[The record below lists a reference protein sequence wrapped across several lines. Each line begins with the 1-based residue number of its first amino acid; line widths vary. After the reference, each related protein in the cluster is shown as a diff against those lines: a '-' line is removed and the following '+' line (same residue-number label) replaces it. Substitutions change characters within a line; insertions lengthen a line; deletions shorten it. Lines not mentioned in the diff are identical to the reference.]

1 MGSDSRPRRGAAKRS
16 ERAAAK
22 GDRHGT
28 YVLRLFVAGA
38 TPRSAQALEAVKDL
52 CEQHLPGR
60 YTLEVIDVYQ
70 EPIIAKEGQ
79 IIATPTLVK
88 EFPEPLRRLVGSM
101 SDEERVL
108 VGLDIR
114 EQPEEG
120 HGE

>member
-1 MGSDSRPRRGAAKRS
+1 MKPDSGPRGNATERFG
-16 ERAAAK
+16 RAAAE
-22 GDRHGT
+22 GDRQGT

-38 TPRSAQALEAVKDL
+38 TTRSAQALEAVKDL
-52 CEQHLPGR
+52 CEQYLPGR

-70 EPIIAKEGQ
+70 QPIIAKEGQ
-79 IIATPTLVK
+79 IVATPTLVK

-101 SDEERVL
+101 SDRDRVL

>member
-1 MGSDSRPRRGAAKRS
+1 MKRDSGPQGSATERSR
-16 ERAAAK
+16 RAVAE

-38 TPRSAQALEAVKDL
+38 TTRSADALEAVKDL
-52 CEQHLPGR
+52 CDQYLPGH

-70 EPIIAKEGQ
+70 QPIIAKEGQ

-101 SDEERVL
+101 SDRERVL

>member
-1 MGSDSRPRRGAAKRS
+1 MKPDSRPRGDATERSGRAVAK
-16 ERAAAK
+16 E
-22 GDRHGT
+22 DRHER

-38 TPRSAQALEAVKDL
+38 TARSANALKAVKDL
-52 CEQHLPGR
+52 CEQYLPGR

-70 EPIIAKEGQ
+70 QPIIAKEGQ

-101 SDEERVL
+101 SDWERVL

-114 EQPEEG
+114 EQREEG

>member
-1 MGSDSRPRRGAAKRS
+1 MESDSRPRGDATERS
-16 ERAAAK
+16 GRAVAK
-22 GDRHGT
+22 GDPHGK

-38 TPRSAQALEAVKDL
+38 TRRSAHALEAVKDL
-52 CEQHLPGR
+52 CEQYLPGR

-70 EPIIAKEGQ
+70 QPIIAKEGQ

-88 EFPEPLRRLVGSM
+88 EFPKPLRRLVGSM
-101 SDEERVL
+101 SDRERVL

-114 EQPEEG
+114 EQREEA

>member
-1 MGSDSRPRRGAAKRS
+1 MKSDSRPRGDATERS
-16 ERAAAK
+16 GRAVAK
-22 GDRHGT
+22 GDPHGK

-38 TPRSAQALEAVKDL
+38 TRRSAHALEAVKDL
-52 CEQHLPGR
+52 CEQYLPGR

-70 EPIIAKEGQ
+70 QPIIAKEGQ

-88 EFPEPLRRLVGSM
+88 EFPKPLRRLVGSM
-101 SDEERVL
+101 SDRERVL

-114 EQPEEG
+114 EQREEA

>member
-1 MGSDSRPRRGAAKRS
+1 MRSDSRPRGDATEQS
-16 ERAAAK
+16 GRAAAK
-22 GDRHGT
+22 GDRHAK

-38 TPRSAQALEAVKDL
+38 TTRSAHALETVKDL
-52 CEQHLPGR
+52 CDQYLPGG

-101 SDEERVL
+101 SERDRVL

>member
-1 MGSDSRPRRGAAKRS
+1 MGSGSGPRGEATKRPR
-16 ERAAAK
+16 RAAAK
-22 GDRHGT
+22 GDQHGK

-38 TPRSAQALEAVKDL
+38 TTRSAQALEAVKDL
-52 CEQHLPGR
+52 CEQYLPGR

-70 EPIIAKEGQ
+70 QPIVAKEGQ

-101 SDEERVL
+101 SDRERVL

-114 EQPEEG
+114 EQREEG